1 MLGHDSYYYGI
12 TRKCIV
18 AFGNVFK
25 DVVIVREN
33 ADGGRVQVIKVPLA
47 YAGKEKW
54 LQRIEQDANPDAQNV
69 GFTFPRLSF
78 EILGITYDP
87 TRKVNSVSRLL
98 KSSAP
103 PRSVNKLFA
112 PVPYNID
119 IALYS
124 ITKTQEDA
132 LRIVEQI
139 LPFFTPQYTVN
150 IKAVPEF
157 DLVSDV
163 PIILQNVTLSDDYEG
178 DMLTNR
184 SIIYTF
190 NFTMKAYMFGPVA
203 GPGQGGQGVITKV
216 NANLNDIHEPLN
228 NFASFNA
235 ELDPRDPLPDPQNFD
250 VNENWDDSI

>member
-1 MLGHDSYYYGI
+1 MLGHDAYYHGI

-18 AFGNVFK
+18 AFGNIFK
-25 DVVIVREN
+25 DIVIEREDS
-33 ADGGRVQVIKVPLA
+33 AGTRIQVIKVPLA

-54 LQRIEQDANPDAQNV
+54 IQRLEQDANPDAQNV
-69 GFTFPRLSF
+69 GFTLPRISF
-78 EILGITYDP
+78 EIVGMTYDP
-87 TRKVNSVSRLL
+87 TRKVNSVNRLL
-98 KSSAP
+98 KSNSTTNK
-103 PRSVNKLFA
+103 SVSRMFA

-157 DLVSDV
+157 NIVTDV

-178 DMLTNR
+178 DMMTNR
-184 SIIYTF
+184 TITYTF
-190 NFTMKAYMFGPVA
+190 NFTMKAYLFGPISD
-203 GPGQGGQGVITKV
+203 QNVITKV
-216 NANLNDIHEPLN
+216 DVDVKDTTDPDKRY
-228 NFASFNA
+228 ASYTATPN
-235 ELDPRDPLPDPQNFD
+235 PSTLPPDSTNFD
-250 VNENWDDSI
+250 VNENWDEFL